1 MYVKY
6 IFYIMCIY
14 IYIHTLCNVCW
25 EMQSITEGGE
35 KKKSGVSI
43 FFFFLTL
50 LLAWTKYSETNE

>member
-14 IYIHTLCNVCW
+14 IYTHTLCNVCW

-35 KKKSGVSI
+35 KKKRGVSI
-43 FFFFLTL
+43 FFFFFNSSFGLD
-50 LLAWTKYSETNE
+50 KI